1 MIDQSAFISM
11 LLLFSML
18 FLSVTIMFCLWRG
31 ILGPRFTD
39 RIVAVNII
47 GTKTILLICVLAL
60 YLNEGYLIDVSL
72 IYALLSFLAVAILSK
87 VYLISYKKRIVES
100 QKAGEQ
106 GEKQWSE

>member
-1 MIDQSAFISM
+1 MIDQSAFISG

-18 FLSVTIMFCLWRG
+18 FLAVTITFCLWRG

-60 YLNEGYLIDVSL
+60 YLNEGYLIDISL
-72 IYALLSFLAVAILSK
+72 IYALISFLAVAILSK
-87 VYLISYKKRIVES
+87 VYLIAYKKRAVES
-100 QKAGEQ
+100 RDNEAQ
-106 GEKQWSE
+106 GGDQ